1 MGAAPSKT
9 AAATASSVL
18 RTRVVRSNL
27 TLAQVVALSRRARPT
42 AHAASSAPVDASG
55 SNAELLE
62 MPRDMRTRV
71 ESVDYD
77 YDRVEFLA
85 ETTRAFDATAGGH
98 RPRSSQPLR
107 LPTDRTSAASS
118 TGAGG
123 HDQETVR
130 GRLTA
135 RELRAVLRLHYDAPE
150 HWTPDVLAEQYGLER
165 AAVRSILQSVGP
177 PDVRPPRGSSEHP
190 LGVWFDAPAQSS

>member
-9 AAATASSVL
+9 SAATASSVL
-18 RTRVVRSNL
+18 RTRVVRSDL
-27 TLAQVVALSRRARPT
+27 TLAQVLALSRRARPA
-42 AHAASSAPVDASG
+42 AHAASTAPVDASG
-55 SNAELLE
+55 SKAELLE
-62 MPRDMRTRV
+62 MPRDLRTHV
-71 ESVDYD
+71 ESVD

-107 LPTDRTSAASS
+107 LPIDRTSAASS

-135 RELRAVLRLHYDAPE
+135 RELRAVLRLHYAAPE
-150 HWTPDVLAEQYGLER
+150 KWTPDVLAEQYGLER

-177 PDVRPPRGSSEHP
+177 PNVLPPRGSSEHP